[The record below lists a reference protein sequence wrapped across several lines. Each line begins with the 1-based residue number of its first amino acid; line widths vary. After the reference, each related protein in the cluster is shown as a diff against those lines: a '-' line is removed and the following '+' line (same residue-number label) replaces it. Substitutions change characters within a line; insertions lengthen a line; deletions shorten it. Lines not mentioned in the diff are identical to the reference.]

1 MDRMLYVAMSGAK
14 QIMLAQAVN
23 NNNLANV
30 STSGFRA
37 DLDAFRS
44 MPVFGP
50 GYPSRVYTVTE
61 NPGTDMS
68 IGSLT
73 TTGRELDVAV
83 NGQGWITVQAPDG
96 SEAYTRAG
104 DLRVS
109 INGQLETGA
118 GHPVLGNG
126 GPIAIPPFEKIE
138 IGADGTI
145 SVLPI
150 GQAPNSLAV
159 VDRIKLV
166 NPLPRDMEKR
176 VDGLMRVKGSIN
188 QINGQGGVSSDA
200 SVQLA
205 SGVLESSNV
214 NAVEAMVK
222 MIELSRHYETQIKM
236 MRIAQDNDVAA
247 TQMMRMS

>member
-30 STSGFRA
+30 STAGFRA

-50 GYPSRVYTVTE
+50 GYPSRVYTMTE
-61 NPGTDMS
+61 RPGTDMS
-68 IGSLT
+68 SGALT

-109 INGQLETGA
+109 VNGQLETGA
-118 GHPVLGNG
+118 GHPVMGNG
-126 GPIAIPPFEKIE
+126 GPIAVPPFEKIE

-145 SVLPI
+145 SILPV
-150 GQAPNSLAV
+150 GQAPNALAV

-166 NPLPRDMEKR
+166 NPLQRDMEKG
-176 VDGLMRVKGSIN
+176 VDGLMRVKNSRGDVAPDAT
-188 QINGQGGVSSDA
+188 VS
-200 SVQLA
+200 LA
-205 SGVLESSNV
+205 GGVLESSNV

-236 MRIAQDNDVAA
+236 MRVAQDNDVAA
-247 TQMMRMS
+247 TQMMRMG

>member
-30 STSGFRA
+30 STAGFRA

-50 GYPSRVYTVTE
+50 GYPSRVYTMTE
-61 NPGTDMS
+61 RPGTDMS
-68 IGSLT
+68 AGALT

-83 NGQGWITVQAPDG
+83 NGQGWIAVQAPDG
-96 SEAYTRAG
+96 SDAYTRAG

-109 INGQLETGA
+109 VNGQLETGA
-118 GHPVLGNG
+118 GHPVMGNG
-126 GPIAIPPFEKIE
+126 GPIAVPPFDKIE
-138 IGADGTI
+138 IGSDGTI
-145 SVLPI
+145 SILPV
-150 GQAPNSLAV
+150 GQAPSAMAV

-166 NPLPRDMEKR
+166 NPLQRDMEKG
-176 VDGLMRVKGSIN
+176 VDGLMRVKGSDVAPDAT
-188 QINGQGGVSSDA
+188 VS
-200 SVQLA
+200 LA
-205 SGVLESSNV
+205 GGVLESSNV

-236 MRIAQDNDVAA
+236 MRVAQDNDVAA

>member
-30 STSGFRA
+30 STAGFRA

-61 NPGTDMS
+61 RPGTDMS
-68 IGSLT
+68 AGALT

-83 NGQGWITVQAPDG
+83 NGQGWIAVQAPDG

-109 INGQLETGA
+109 VNGQLETGA
-118 GHPVLGNG
+118 GHPVMGNG
-126 GPIAIPPFEKIE
+126 GPIAVPPFEKIE
-138 IGADGTI
+138 IGSDGTI
-145 SVLPI
+145 SILPI
-150 GQAPNSLAV
+150 GQAPSALAV

-166 NPLPRDMEKR
+166 NPLQRDMEKG
-176 VDGLMRVKGSIN
+176 VDGLMRVKGA
-188 QINGQGGVSSDA
+188 INGNVAPDATVS
-200 SVQLA
+200 LA
-205 SGVLESSNV
+205 GGVLESSNV

-236 MRIAQDNDVAA
+236 MRVAQENDVAA
-247 TQMMRMS
+247 TQMMRIS

>member
-30 STSGFRA
+30 STAGFRA

-50 GYPSRVYTVTE
+50 GYPSRVYAMTE
-61 NPGTDMS
+61 RPGTDMS
-68 IGSLT
+68 SGALT

-83 NGQGWITVQAPDG
+83 NGPGWITVQAPDG

-104 DLRVS
+104 DLRISV
-109 INGQLETGA
+109 NGQLETGA
-118 GHPVLGNG
+118 GHPVMGNG
-126 GPIAIPPFEKIE
+126 GPIAVPPFEKIE

-145 SVLPI
+145 SILPV
-150 GQAPNSLAV
+150 GQAPNALAV

-166 NPLPRDMEKR
+166 NPLQRDMEKG
-176 VDGLMRVKGSIN
+176 VDGLMRVKNSRGDVAPDAT
-188 QINGQGGVSSDA
+188 VS
-200 SVQLA
+200 LA
-205 SGVLESSNV
+205 GGVLESSNV

-236 MRIAQDNDVAA
+236 MRVAQDNDMAA

>member
-30 STSGFRA
+30 STAGFRA

-50 GYPSRVYTVTE
+50 GYPSRVYTMTE
-61 NPGTDMS
+61 RPGTDMS
-68 IGSLT
+68 SGALT

-96 SEAYTRAG
+96 SESYTRAG

-109 INGQLETGA
+109 VNGQLETGA
-118 GHPVLGNG
+118 GHPVMGNG
-126 GPIAIPPFEKIE
+126 GPIAVPPFEKIE
-138 IGADGTI
+138 IGSDGTI
-145 SVLPI
+145 SILPI
-150 GQAPNSLAV
+150 GQAPSALAV

-166 NPLPRDMEKR
+166 NPLQRDMEKG
-176 VDGLMRVKGSIN
+176 VDGLMRVKNSRGDVAPDAT
-188 QINGQGGVSSDA
+188 VS
-200 SVQLA
+200 LA
-205 SGVLESSNV
+205 GGVLESSNV

-236 MRIAQDNDVAA
+236 MRVAQDNDVAA
-247 TQMMRMS
+247 TQMMRMG

>member
-23 NNNLANV
+23 NNNLANI
-30 STSGFRA
+30 STAGFRA

-109 INGQLETGA
+109 VNGQLETGA

-126 GPIAIPPFEKIE
+126 GPIAIPSFEKIE
-138 IGADGTI
+138 IGADGTV

-150 GQAPNSLAV
+150 GQAPNALAV

-166 NPLPRDMEKR
+166 NPLPHDMEKR
-176 VDGLMRVKGSIN
+176 VDGLMRIKGSIN
-188 QINGQGGVSSDA
+188 QINGQGAVSPDA

-236 MRIAQDNDVAA
+236 MRIAQENDVAA

>member
-30 STSGFRA
+30 GTSGFRA

-50 GYPSRVYTVTE
+50 GYPSRVYAMTE
-61 NPGTDMS
+61 RPGADMS
-68 IGSLT
+68 AGSFT

-83 NGQGWITVQAPDG
+83 NGQGWIAVQAPDG
-96 SEAYTRAG
+96 SEAYSRAG

-109 INGQLETGA
+109 VNGQLETGA
-118 GHPVLGNG
+118 GRPVLGNG
-126 GPIAIPPFEKIE
+126 GPIAVPPFEKLE

-145 SVLPI
+145 SILPV
-150 GQAPNSLAV
+150 GQAPNALAV

-166 NPLPRDMEKR
+166 NPPSRDMEKG
-176 VDGLMRVKGSIN
+176 VDGLMRVKGR
-188 QINGQGGVSSDA
+188 GDVPPDA
-200 SVQLA
+200 SVSLA
-205 SGVLESSNV
+205 NGVLESSNV

-236 MRIAQDNDVAA
+236 MGIAKENDVAV
-247 TQMMRMS
+247 TQLMRMA

>member
-30 STSGFRA
+30 STAGFRA

-50 GYPSRVYTVTE
+50 GYPSRVYTMTE
-61 NPGTDMS
+61 RPGTDMS
-68 IGSLT
+68 SGALT

-109 INGQLETGA
+109 VNGQLETGA
-118 GHPVLGNG
+118 GHPVMGNG
-126 GPIAIPPFEKIE
+126 GPIAVPPFEKIE
-138 IGADGTI
+138 IGSDGTI
-145 SVLPI
+145 SILPI
-150 GQAPNSLAV
+150 GQAPSALAV

-166 NPLPRDMEKR
+166 NPLQRDMEKG
-176 VDGLMRVKGSIN
+176 VDGLMRVKNSRGDVAPDAT
-188 QINGQGGVSSDA
+188 VS
-200 SVQLA
+200 LA
-205 SGVLESSNV
+205 GGVLESSNV

-236 MRIAQDNDVAA
+236 MRVAQDNDVAA
-247 TQMMRMS
+247 TQMMRMG

>member
-30 STSGFRA
+30 STAGFRA
-37 DLDAFRS
+37 DIDAFRS

-50 GYPSRVYTVTE
+50 GYPSRVYTMTE
-61 NPGTDMS
+61 RPGTDMS
-68 IGSLT
+68 SGALT

-109 INGQLETGA
+109 VNGQLETGA
-118 GHPVLGNG
+118 GHSVMGNG
-126 GPIAIPPFEKIE
+126 GPIAVPPFEKIE
-138 IGADGTI
+138 IGSDGTMSI
-145 SVLPI
+145 LPI
-150 GQAPNSLAV
+150 GQAPSALAV

-166 NPLPRDMEKR
+166 NPLQRDMEKG
-176 VDGLMRVKGSIN
+176 VDGLMRVKNSRGDVAPDAT
-188 QINGQGGVSSDA
+188 VS
-200 SVQLA
+200 LA
-205 SGVLESSNV
+205 GGVLESSNV

-236 MRIAQDNDVAA
+236 MRVAQDNDVAA

>member
-30 STSGFRA
+30 STAGFRA

-50 GYPSRVYTVTE
+50 GYPSRVYTMTDR
-61 NPGTDMS
+61 PGTDMS
-68 IGSLT
+68 AGALT

-109 INGQLETGA
+109 VNGQLETGA
-118 GHPVLGNG
+118 GHPVMGNG
-126 GPIAIPPFEKIE
+126 GPIAIPPFDKIE
-138 IGADGTI
+138 IGSDGTI
-145 SVLPI
+145 SILPI
-150 GQAPNSLAV
+150 GQAPSALAV

-166 NPLPRDMEKR
+166 NPLQRDIEKG
-176 VDGLMRVKGSIN
+176 VDGLMRVKGPEVAPDAT
-188 QINGQGGVSSDA
+188 VS
-200 SVQLA
+200 LA
-205 SGVLESSNV
+205 GGVLESSNV

-236 MRIAQDNDVAA
+236 MRVAQENDVAA

>member
-30 STSGFRA
+30 STAGFRA

-50 GYPSRVYTVTE
+50 GYPSRVYAMTE
-61 NPGTDMS
+61 RPGTDMS
-68 IGSLT
+68 GGALT

-109 INGQLETGA
+109 VNGQLETGA
-118 GHPVLGNG
+118 GHPVMGNG
-126 GPIAIPPFEKIE
+126 GPIAVPPFEKIE

-150 GQAPNSLAV
+150 GQAPNALAV

-166 NPLPRDMEKR
+166 NPLSRDMEKG

-188 QINGQGGVSSDA
+188 GQGGDAPADATVS
-200 SVQLA
+200 LA
-205 SGVLESSNV
+205 GGVLESSNV

-236 MRIAQDNDVAA
+236 MRVAQENDVAA
-247 TQMMRMS
+247 TQMMRIS

>member
-30 STSGFRA
+30 STAGFRA

-50 GYPSRVYTVTE
+50 GYPSRVYTMTE
-61 NPGTDMS
+61 RPGTDMS
-68 IGSLT
+68 AGALT

-96 SEAYTRAG
+96 REAYTRAG

-109 INGQLETGA
+109 VNGQLETGA
-118 GHPVLGNG
+118 GHPVMGNG
-126 GPIAIPPFEKIE
+126 GPIAVPPFEKIE
-138 IGADGTI
+138 IGSDGTI
-145 SVLPI
+145 SILPV
-150 GQAPNSLAV
+150 GQAPSALAV

-166 NPLPRDMEKR
+166 NPLQRDMEKG
-176 VDGLMRVKGSIN
+176 VDGLMRVRGSEAAPDAT
-188 QINGQGGVSSDA
+188 VS
-200 SVQLA
+200 LA
-205 SGVLESSNV
+205 GGVLESSNV

-236 MRIAQDNDVAA
+236 MRVAQENDVAA
-247 TQMMRMS
+247 TQMMRIS

>member
-30 STSGFRA
+30 STAGFRA

-50 GYPSRVYTVTE
+50 GYPSRVYTMTE
-61 NPGTDMS
+61 RPGTDMS
-68 IGSLT
+68 AGAFT

-109 INGQLETGA
+109 VNGQLETGA
-118 GHPVLGNG
+118 GHSVMGNG
-126 GPIAIPPFEKIE
+126 GPIAVPPFEKIE
-138 IGADGTI
+138 IGSDGTI
-145 SVLPI
+145 SILPI
-150 GQAPNSLAV
+150 GQAPSALAV

-166 NPLPRDMEKR
+166 NPLQRDMEKG
-176 VDGLMRVKGSIN
+176 VDGLMRVKNSRGDVAPDAT
-188 QINGQGGVSSDA
+188 VS
-200 SVQLA
+200 LA
-205 SGVLESSNV
+205 GGVLESSNV

-236 MRIAQDNDVAA
+236 MRVAQENDVAA

>member
-30 STSGFRA
+30 STAGFRA

-50 GYPSRVYTVTE
+50 GYPSRVYTMTDR
-61 NPGTDMS
+61 PGTDMS
-68 IGSLT
+68 AGALT

-109 INGQLETGA
+109 VNGQLETGA
-118 GHPVLGNG
+118 GHPVMGNG
-126 GPIAIPPFEKIE
+126 GPIAIPPFDKIE
-138 IGADGTI
+138 IGSDGTI
-145 SVLPI
+145 SILPI
-150 GQAPNSLAV
+150 GQAPSALAV

-166 NPLPRDMEKR
+166 NPLQRDMEKG
-176 VDGLMRVKGSIN
+176 VDGLMRVKGSEVAPDAT
-188 QINGQGGVSSDA
+188 VS
-200 SVQLA
+200 LA
-205 SGVLESSNV
+205 GGVLESSNV

-236 MRIAQDNDVAA
+236 MRVAQENDVAA

>member
-30 STSGFRA
+30 NTSGFRA

-44 MPVFGP
+44 MPVYGP
-50 GYPSRVYTVTE
+50 GYPSRVYTATE
-61 NPGTDMS
+61 RPGTDVS
-68 IGSLT
+68 SGALT

-83 NGQGWITVQAPDG
+83 NGTGWMTVQAPDG

-104 DLRVS
+104 DFRVS
-109 INGQLETGA
+109 VNGQLETGA
-118 GHPVLGNG
+118 GHPVMGNG
-126 GPIAIPPFEKIE
+126 GPIAIPPFDKIE

-145 SVLPI
+145 SILPV
-150 GQAPNSLAV
+150 GQSPNALAV

-166 NPLPRDMEKR
+166 NPPSRDMEKG
-176 VDGLMRVKGSIN
+176 VDGLMRVKG
-188 QINGQGGVSSDA
+188 QQDAPSDA
-200 SVQLA
+200 SVNLA
-205 SGVLESSNV
+205 NGVLESSNV
-214 NAVEAMVK
+214 NAVAAMVK

-236 MRIAQDNDVAA
+236 MRVAQDNDVAA
-247 TQMMRMS
+247 TQMMKMG

>member
-30 STSGFRA
+30 STAGFRA

-50 GYPSRVYTVTE
+50 GYPSRVYTMTE
-61 NPGTDMS
+61 RPGTDMS
-68 IGSLT
+68 AGALT
-73 TTGRELDVAV
+73 TTGRELDIAV
-83 NGQGWITVQAPDG
+83 NGQGWIAVQAPDG

-109 INGQLETGA
+109 VNGQLETGA
-118 GHPVLGNG
+118 GHPVMGNG
-126 GPIAIPPFEKIE
+126 GSIAVPPFEKIE

-145 SVLPI
+145 SILPI
-150 GQAPNSLAV
+150 GQAPSALAV

-166 NPLPRDMEKR
+166 NPLQRDMEKG
-176 VDGLMRVKGSIN
+176 VDGLMRVKGSDAAPDAT
-188 QINGQGGVSSDA
+188 VS
-200 SVQLA
+200 LA
-205 SGVLESSNV
+205 GGVLESSNV

-236 MRIAQDNDVAA
+236 MRAAQENDAA
-247 TQMMRMS
+247 SAQLMRMG

>member
-30 STSGFRA
+30 STAGFRA

-50 GYPSRVYTVTE
+50 GYPSRVYNMTE
-61 NPGTDMS
+61 RPGTDMS
-68 IGSLT
+68 AGALT

-109 INGQLETGA
+109 VNGQLETGA
-118 GHPVLGNG
+118 GHPVMGNG
-126 GPIAIPPFEKIE
+126 GPIAVPPFEKIE

-150 GQAPNSLAV
+150 GQAPNALAV

-166 NPLPRDMEKR
+166 NPLSRDMEKG
-176 VDGLMRVKGSIN
+176 VDGLMRVKA
-188 QINGQGGVSSDA
+188 INGQGGDAPPDATVS
-200 SVQLA
+200 LA
-205 SGVLESSNV
+205 GGVLESSNV

-236 MRIAQDNDVAA
+236 MRVAQENDVAA
-247 TQMMRMS
+247 TQMMRIS

>member
-30 STSGFRA
+30 STAGFRA
-37 DLDAFRS
+37 DIDAFRS

-50 GYPSRVYTVTE
+50 GYPSRVYTMTE
-61 NPGTDMS
+61 RPGTDMS
-68 IGSLT
+68 SGALT

-109 INGQLETGA
+109 VNGQLETGA
-118 GHPVLGNG
+118 GHPVMGNG
-126 GPIAIPPFEKIE
+126 GPISVPPFEKFE
-138 IGADGTI
+138 IGSDGTI
-145 SVLPI
+145 SILPI
-150 GQAPNSLAV
+150 GQAPSALAV

-166 NPLPRDMEKR
+166 NPLQRDMEKG
-176 VDGLMRVKGSIN
+176 VDGLMRVKNSRGDVAPDAT
-188 QINGQGGVSSDA
+188 VS
-200 SVQLA
+200 LA
-205 SGVLESSNV
+205 GGVLESSNV

-236 MRIAQDNDVAA
+236 MRVAQDNDVAA

>member
-30 STSGFRA
+30 STAGFRA

-50 GYPSRVYTVTE
+50 GYPSRVYTMTE
-61 NPGTDMS
+61 RPGTDMS
-68 IGSLT
+68 SGALT

-109 INGQLETGA
+109 VNGQLETGA
-118 GHPVLGNG
+118 GHPVMGNG
-126 GPIAIPPFEKIE
+126 GPIAVPPFEKIE
-138 IGADGTI
+138 IGSDGTI
-145 SVLPI
+145 SILPI
-150 GQAPNSLAV
+150 GQAPSALAV

-166 NPLPRDMEKR
+166 NPLQRDMEKG
-176 VDGLMRVKGSIN
+176 VDGLMRVKNS
-188 QINGQGGVSSDA
+188 QGGVAPDA
-200 SVQLA
+200 TVSLA
-205 SGVLESSNV
+205 GGVLESSNV

-222 MIELSRHYETQIKM
+222 MIEMSRHYETQIKM
-236 MRIAQDNDVAA
+236 MGIAKENDVAA
-247 TQMMRMS
+247 TQLMRIS

>member
-30 STSGFRA
+30 STAGFRA

-61 NPGTDMS
+61 RPGTDMS
-68 IGSLT
+68 AGALT

-83 NGQGWITVQAPDG
+83 SGQGWITVQAPDG

-109 INGQLETGA
+109 VNGQLETGA
-118 GHPVLGNG
+118 GHPVIGNG
-126 GPIAIPPFEKIE
+126 GPIAVPPFGKIE
-138 IGADGTI
+138 IGSDGTI
-145 SVLPI
+145 SILPI
-150 GQAPNSLAV
+150 GQAPSALAV

-166 NPLPRDMEKR
+166 NPLQRDMEKG
-176 VDGLMRVKGSIN
+176 VDGLMRVKNSR
-188 QINGQGGVSSDA
+188 GGVAADA
-200 SVQLA
+200 TVRLV
-205 SGVLESSNV
+205 GGMLESSNV
-214 NAVEAMVK
+214 NAVESMVK

-236 MRIAQDNDVAA
+236 MGIAKENDVAA
-247 TQMMRMS
+247 TQLMRIS

>member
-30 STSGFRA
+30 STAGFRA

-50 GYPSRVYTVTE
+50 GYPSRVYTMTE
-61 NPGTDMS
+61 RPGTDMS
-68 IGSLT
+68 SGALT

-109 INGQLETGA
+109 VNGQLETGA
-118 GHPVLGNG
+118 GHPVMGNG
-126 GPIAIPPFEKIE
+126 GPIAVPPFEKIE
-138 IGADGTI
+138 IGSDGTI
-145 SVLPI
+145 SILPI
-150 GQAPNSLAV
+150 GQAPSSLAV

-166 NPLPRDMEKR
+166 NPLQRDMEKG
-176 VDGLMRVKGSIN
+176 VDGLMRVKNSRGDVAPDAT
-188 QINGQGGVSSDA
+188 VS
-200 SVQLA
+200 LA
-205 SGVLESSNV
+205 GGVLESSNV

-236 MRIAQDNDVAA
+236 MRVAQDNDVAA
-247 TQMMRMS
+247 TQMMRMG

>member
-30 STSGFRA
+30 STAGFRA

-50 GYPSRVYTVTE
+50 GYPSRVYTMTE
-61 NPGTDMS
+61 RPGTDMS
-68 IGSLT
+68 SGALT

-109 INGQLETGA
+109 VNGQLETGA
-118 GHPVLGNG
+118 GHPVMGNG
-126 GPIAIPPFEKIE
+126 GPISVPPFEKFE
-138 IGADGTI
+138 IGSDGTI
-145 SVLPI
+145 SILPI
-150 GQAPNSLAV
+150 GQAPSALAV

-166 NPLPRDMEKR
+166 NPLQRDMEKG
-176 VDGLMRVKGSIN
+176 VDGLMRVKNSRGDVAPDAT
-188 QINGQGGVSSDA
+188 VS
-200 SVQLA
+200 LA
-205 SGVLESSNV
+205 GGVLESSNV

-236 MRIAQDNDVAA
+236 MRVAQENDVAA

>member
-1 MDRMLYVAMSGAK
+1 MLYVAMSGAK

-30 STSGFRA
+30 STAGFRA

-50 GYPSRVYTVTE
+50 GYPSRVYAMTE
-61 NPGTDMS
+61 RPGTDMS
-68 IGSLT
+68 SGALT

-109 INGQLETGA
+109 VNGQLETGA
-118 GHPVLGNG
+118 GHPVMGNG
-126 GPIAIPPFEKIE
+126 GPIAVPPFEKIE
-138 IGADGTI
+138 IGSDGTI
-145 SVLPI
+145 SILPI
-150 GQAPNSLAV
+150 GQAPSALAV

-166 NPLPRDMEKR
+166 NPLQCDMEKG
-176 VDGLMRVKGSIN
+176 VDGLMRVKNSRGDVAPDAT
-188 QINGQGGVSSDA
+188 VS
-200 SVQLA
+200 LA
-205 SGVLESSNV
+205 GGVLESSNV

-236 MRIAQDNDVAA
+236 MRVAQDNDMAA

>member
-30 STSGFRA
+30 STAGFRA

-50 GYPSRVYTVTE
+50 GYPSRVYTMTE
-61 NPGTDMS
+61 RPGTDMS
-68 IGSLT
+68 AGALT
-73 TTGRELDVAV
+73 TTGRELDIAV
-83 NGQGWITVQAPDG
+83 NGQGWIAVQAPDG

-109 INGQLETGA
+109 VNGQLETGA
-118 GHPVLGNG
+118 GHPVMGNG
-126 GPIAIPPFEKIE
+126 GSIAVPPFEKIE

-145 SVLPI
+145 SILPI
-150 GQAPNSLAV
+150 GQAPSALAV

-166 NPLPRDMEKR
+166 NPLQRDMEKG
-176 VDGLMRVKGSIN
+176 VDGLMRVKGSDAAPDAT
-188 QINGQGGVSSDA
+188 VS
-200 SVQLA
+200 LA
-205 SGVLESSNV
+205 GGVLESSNV

-236 MRIAQDNDVAA
+236 MRVAQDNDVAA

>member
-30 STSGFRA
+30 STAGFRA

-50 GYPSRVYTVTE
+50 GYPSRVYAMTE
-61 NPGTDMS
+61 RPGTDMS
-68 IGSLT
+68 SGALT

-109 INGQLETGA
+109 VNGQLETGA
-118 GHPVLGNG
+118 GHPIMGNG
-126 GPIAIPPFEKIE
+126 GPIAVPPFEKIE

-145 SVLPI
+145 SILPV
-150 GQAPNSLAV
+150 GQAPNALAV

-166 NPLPRDMEKR
+166 NPLQRDMEKG
-176 VDGLMRVKGSIN
+176 VDGLMRVKNSRGDVAPDAT
-188 QINGQGGVSSDA
+188 VS
-200 SVQLA
+200 LA
-205 SGVLESSNV
+205 GGVLESSNV

-236 MRIAQDNDVAA
+236 MRVAQDNDVAA

>member
-30 STSGFRA
+30 STAGFRA

-50 GYPSRVYTVTE
+50 GYPSRVYTMTE
-61 NPGTDMS
+61 RPGTDMS
-68 IGSLT
+68 AGALT

-83 NGQGWITVQAPDG
+83 NGQGWIAVQAPDG

-109 INGQLETGA
+109 VNGQLETGA
-118 GHPVLGNG
+118 GHPVMGNG
-126 GPIAIPPFEKIE
+126 GPIAVPPFDKIE
-138 IGADGTI
+138 IGSDGTI
-145 SVLPI
+145 SILPI
-150 GQAPNSLAV
+150 GQAPSALAV

-166 NPLPRDMEKR
+166 NPLQRDMEKG
-176 VDGLMRVKGSIN
+176 VDGLMRVKGSDAAPDAT
-188 QINGQGGVSSDA
+188 VS
-200 SVQLA
+200 LA
-205 SGVLESSNV
+205 GGVLESSNV

-236 MRIAQDNDVAA
+236 MRVAQENDVAA

>member
-61 NPGTDMS
+61 RPGTDMS
-68 IGSLT
+68 TGSLT

-83 NGQGWITVQAPDG
+83 NGQGWIAVQAPDG

-118 GHPVLGNG
+118 GHSVLGNG

-145 SVLPI
+145 SILPV
-150 GQAPNSLAV
+150 GQAPSALAV

-166 NPLPRDMEKR
+166 NPPSRDMEKS
-176 VDGLMRVKGSIN
+176 VDGLMRVKGPV
-188 QINGQGGVSSDA
+188 NGQGDA
-200 SVQLA
+200 PADAAVNLT

-236 MRIAQDNDVAA
+236 MRVAQENDVAA

>member
-30 STSGFRA
+30 NTSGFRA

-44 MPVFGP
+44 MPVYGP
-50 GYPSRVYTVTE
+50 GYPSRVYTATE
-61 NPGTDMS
+61 RPGTDVS
-68 IGSLT
+68 SGALT

-83 NGQGWITVQAPDG
+83 NGAGWMTVQAPDG

-109 INGQLETGA
+109 VNGQLETGA
-118 GHPVLGNG
+118 GHPVMGNG
-126 GPIAIPPFEKIE
+126 GPIAVPPFDKIE

-145 SVLPI
+145 SILPV
-150 GQAPNSLAV
+150 GQSPNALAV

-166 NPLPRDMEKR
+166 NPPSRDMEKG
-176 VDGLMRVKGSIN
+176 VDGLMRVKG
-188 QINGQGGVSSDA
+188 QKDAPSDA
-200 SVQLA
+200 SVNLA
-205 SGVLESSNV
+205 NGVLESSNV

-236 MRIAQDNDVAA
+236 MRVAQDNDVAA
-247 TQMMRMS
+247 TQMMKMG